1 MGTRT
6 RTIKY
11 VFVKSSWQSDCQLD
25 FTKTYLIVYW
35 HESDVS
41 LVPQVLGECTVERI
55 VAKRFREKKAFF
67 LVRWKGY
74 DPEEDTWE
82 PKQHLPDDILCKFE
96 NPEPHIVRVDDARER
111 LALVIE
117 KGMRRCLRTSE
128 IIDVRHDAVRGLFP
142 QYAQSTWSDLF
153 CYWKWL
159 NWRRTSTTSGAV
171 RGILHHKK
179 CKLVFP
185 VQLQLRL
192 DRPPQFFNSDGTK
205 KKRRAVKR
213 LKITS
218 NADWHPYWQ
227 TFITYL
233 TTFLSRL

>member
-6 RTIKY
+6 RLPAGFYKDIFDS
-11 VFVKSSWQSDCQLD
+11 VLARERRIPCAVP
-25 FTKTYLIVYW
+25 
-35 HESDVS
+35 
-41 LVPQVLGECTVERI
+41 PQVLGKCTVERI

-96 NPEPHIVRVDDARER
+96 NPEPHIVGVDDARKR

-142 QYAQSTWSDLF
+142 NMPSQLGPTFFATENDLI
-153 CYWKWL
+153 CAGLQPHLEHW
-159 NWRRTSTTSGAV
+159 V

-179 CKLVFP
+179 
-185 VQLQLRL
+185 VQVGFSSAAAATPW
-192 DRPPQFFNSDGTK
+192 PPSNSDGTK

-213 LKITS
+213 
-218 NADWHPYWQ
+218 P
-227 TFITYL
+227 
-233 TTFLSRL
+233 R